1 MEVEEGI
8 DTFTLLHHDVCV
20 STNSVSNAFK
30 LDFISLVKQQV
41 TPSSARL
48 TKIRGA
54 GNNVLPPLFSPYVQ

>member
-30 LDFISLVKQQV
+30 LDFISFVKQQV

-48 TKIRGA
+48 TKIH
-54 GNNVLPPLFSPYVQ
+54 V